1 MIHCMPVTIY
11 NALEN
16 QIIVL
21 LLFFFVSTIK
31 PIMSFNQMFNK
42 KNVGIFRMLGP
53 YLQRFL
59 NLNSC

>member
-42 KNVGIFRMLGP
+42 INVGIFRMLGP

-59 NLNSC
+59 NSC